1 MHVYSTLLCI
11 AVHPKRFTIMWGGG
25 GGSLLNHHQ
34 WSRSR
39 WISLHYACS
48 RDLCVPFFKYSN
60 VVYNVG
66 ASGIRSRYAE
76 YLNLFW
82 KRVCAVHFHDH
93 THTLCL
99 PQILVS
105 PLRICWVAQTPAC
118 SCQASLIILDLWD
131 QLFLHAGLPSPCFFH
146 RIWLLL
152 NGCHRFIFPSE
163 ISHKLHLTE
172 MLVLKH
178 FAVYDTTLM
187 DFYMNCSSCW
197 HDLSN
202 SILNR
207 FQEAAE
213 NTSLSSLWYCQ
224 CYH

>member
-1 MHVYSTLLCI
+1 MYIVLYCVLLYTQSALQSC
-11 AVHPKRFTIMWGGG
+11 GGG
-25 GGSLLNHHQ
+25 GGLSSTTTSG
-34 WSRSR
+34 SRSR

-66 ASGIRSRYAE
+66 ASGSRSQYAE

-152 NGCHRFIFPSE
+152 NGCHGFIFPSE

-178 FAVYDTTLM
+178 FAFYDKTLM
-187 DFYMNCSSCW
+187 DFYMNCSSSW
-197 HDLSN
+197 HDLSQ
-202 SILNR
+202 LN
-207 FQEAAE
+207 
-213 NTSLSSLWYCQ
+213 T
-224 CYH
+224 